1 MFNSENN
8 VNLLW
13 ETLIENVIPVH
24 DNNTKELF
32 LRHIAHV
39 SNNNKNLSLSDM
51 NKKFLDEFIV
61 IYNKNNAENQSFDN
75 LLNARQK
82 EFNSLMNVE
91 KPKTL
96 KIGDTIEKESNIDIA
111 TKLREFQNKRN
122 QEPWLADYEQQQPE
136 IKPVVDSTA
145 TSLEPTNI
153 AENFMQKLKI
163 EDIATSNEVPVRP
176 IDMEKKVSFI
186 NDPDETDF
194 KKADIIN
201 ELNEIKRKVSNLIN
215 ILETA

>member
-61 IYNKNNAENQSFDN
+61 IYNKN
-75 LLNARQK
+75 
-82 EFNSLMNVE
+82 
-91 KPKTL
+91 
-96 KIGDTIEKESNIDIA
+96 
-111 TKLREFQNKRN
+111 
-122 QEPWLADYEQQQPE
+122 
-136 IKPVVDSTA
+136 
-145 TSLEPTNI
+145 
-153 AENFMQKLKI
+153 
-163 EDIATSNEVPVRP
+163 
-176 IDMEKKVSFI
+176 
-186 NDPDETDF
+186 
-194 KKADIIN
+194 
-201 ELNEIKRKVSNLIN
+201 
-215 ILETA
+215 